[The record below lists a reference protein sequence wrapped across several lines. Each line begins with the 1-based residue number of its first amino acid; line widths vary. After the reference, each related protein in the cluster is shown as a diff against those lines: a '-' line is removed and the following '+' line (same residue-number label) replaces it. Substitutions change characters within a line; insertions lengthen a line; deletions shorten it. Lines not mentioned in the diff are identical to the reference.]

1 MSSADI
7 SAEPVRVLVVDD
19 QAPFRDAAR
28 QVVDATAGFA
38 WAGSAVSGEEALA
51 LARARAPDIVVMD
64 VRMPGMD
71 GIETA
76 RRLTAAQPGVVILLV
91 SGEPL
96 GSPAADLLRSGAVA
110 FSPKHMFGSALLRM
124 VKTRH
129 EGLKTASTL
138 P

>member
-1 MSSADI
+1 MSSADL

-28 QVVDATAGFA
+28 QVVDATAGYA
-38 WAGSAVSGEEALA
+38 WAGAATSGEEALA
-51 LARARAPDIVVMD
+51 LARACAPGIVVVD

-76 RRLTAAQPGVVILLV
+76 RRLTEAQPGVAVLLV

-96 GSPAADLLRSGAVA
+96 DSPAADLLRSRAVA
-110 FSPKHMFGSALLRM
+110 FSRKHTFGSALLRM
-124 VKTRH
+124 VKTRQA
-129 EGLKTASTL
+129 GRTATGTL